1 MLGILSELYATL
13 PEIGDMDKPKLVMII
28 DEAHLLF
35 QQASS
40 ELLKNLET
48 MIKLIRSKGVGLF
61 FCTQLPD
68 DVPASILSQLGTKI
82 QHALRAFTERD
93 RKAMKSA
100 IENYPIT
107 EFYQTDELIT
117 SL

>member
-1 MLGILSELYATL
+1 
-13 PEIGDMDKPKLVMII
+13 MII

-40 ELLKNLET
+40 ELQKQIET
-48 MIKLIRSKGVGLF
+48 MIKLIRSKGVGIF

-68 DVPASILSQLGTKI
+68 DIPAPILSQLGTKI
-82 QHALRAFTERD
+82 QHALRAFTQRD
-93 RKAMKSA
+93 RKALKTA
-100 IENYPIT
+100 GENYPIT
-107 EFYQTDELIT
+107 EFYKTDELMT

>member
-1 MLGILSELYATL
+1 
-13 PEIGDMDKPKLVMII
+13 MII

-35 QQASS
+35 QLASPA
-40 ELLKNLET
+40 LQQQIET
-48 MIKLIRSKGVGLF
+48 MIKLIRSKGVGIF

-68 DVPASILSQLGTKI
+68 DIPAPILSQLGTKI

-93 RKAMKSA
+93 RKAMKTA
-100 IENYPIT
+100 VENYPIT
-107 EFYQTDELIT
+107 EFYDSSELIT